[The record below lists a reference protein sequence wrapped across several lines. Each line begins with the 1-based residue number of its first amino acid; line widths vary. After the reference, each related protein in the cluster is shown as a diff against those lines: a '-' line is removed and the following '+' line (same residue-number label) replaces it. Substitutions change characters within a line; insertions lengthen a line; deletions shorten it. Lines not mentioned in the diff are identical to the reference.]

1 MRNAP
6 GGQVKHMASTGRE
19 TVRSAVASDAEAVHS
34 LAGELAQTLGESPPA
49 YPAFRKRLLELLDEP
64 RARVLVAEGEDGV
77 AGAAT
82 LWIKP
87 DLAHGDVVVEVPM
100 LVVSSAS
107 RRQGIGKL
115 LVDEIRGLAA
125 TEGATL
131 VELIATSDNT
141 NARAFY
147 RSLGFVE
154 ADHVSLEFVGDM
166 QDPPDPEG

>member
-1 MRNAP
+1 MSP
-6 GGQVKHMASTGRE
+6 GDKGE
-19 TVRSAVASDAEAVHS
+19 VRGAVPTDAGAIHR
-34 LAGELAQTLGESPPA
+34 LAGELAEALGDSPPG
-49 YPAFRKRLLELLDEP
+49 YPALRKRLDELLAEP
-64 RARVLVAEGEDGV
+64 RARVLIAEGEDGV
-77 AGAAT
+77 VGVAT

-107 RRQGIGKL
+107 RRRGIGKL
-115 LVDEIRGLAA
+115 LVDEIRGMAA

-131 VELIATSDNT
+131 VELIATSDNA

-154 ADHVSLEFVGDM
+154 TDHVSLEFVGDM
-166 QDPPDPEG
+166 QDPPDSEG